1 MQQNINTPQKVLQ
14 QYWGYNQ
21 FRPLQTEIIQSV
33 MDGKDTLALLPT
45 GGGKSL
51 CFQVPTMLKPGFC
64 LVISPLI
71 ALMKDQV
78 ENLEKRNIKAKAI
91 YGGLNYREINLIL
104 NNACLDEDLKFL
116 YVSPERLNTNLFLEK
131 IPYLPI
137 NLLAIDEAH
146 CISQWGHDFRPE
158 YRQIAALRKH
168 IPDINIIALT
178 ATATKQVVADIEEQL
193 SLKTP
198 AVFAKSFERKNLQ
211 YIVRQ
216 TENKAEKLLSVLTN
230 SHGSGLVYVRNRKQ
244 TEEIA
249 KFLNKNN
256 IIADFYHAGIN
267 GELRSQK
274 QNNWIQNKIRIM
286 VCTNAFGMGIDK
298 PDCRVVIHFEMP
310 DCLEAYYQE
319 AGRAGRDEKPA
330 FCVLLHDASDDI
342 NAKKKIGVNYPDI
355 NEISLTY
362 QAICDYL
369 QVQVNAKP
377 DRSFDFDIIA
387 FVKRYNFDAFKTYS
401 CLKILEQSDLILLSE
416 AFYEPSKIK
425 IICNHEALYKF
436 QVENYKFD
444 AFTKLL
450 LRSYG
455 GLFDNY
461 VRINELEI
469 ANRISLPVA
478 SVYKYLNRLNE
489 LQIIDYLKTKEIAQ
503 LTFTTERQDVKYL
516 TLNKKH
522 LAERK
527 KTYVEKMQAMM
538 AYANPSDTC
547 RSRQLLAYFNDF
559 SANDCGYCDVC
570 IDKKKVKEKT
580 ELTNIIKSEII
591 EIVKKNPISSVELF
605 EQVSTTD
612 MQIFTIVLRLLLDN
626 NILRY
631 DSAYQLHC
639 N

>member
-1 MQQNINTPQKVLQ
+1 MQQNINSPQKVLQ

-21 FRPLQTEIIQSV
+21 FRPLQTDIIQSV
-33 MDGKDTLALLPT
+33 IDGKDTVALLPT

-51 CFQVPTMLKPGFC
+51 CFQVPAMLKPGFC

-91 YGGLNYREINLIL
+91 YSGLNYKEINLIL

-116 YVSPERLNTNLFLEK
+116 YVSPERLNTSLFLEK
-131 IPYLPI
+131 LPYLPI

-158 YRQIAALRKH
+158 YRQIAELRKH

-178 ATATKQVVADIEEQL
+178 ATATKQVVADIEVQL
-193 SLKTP
+193 ALKTP
-198 AVFAKSFERKNLQ
+198 GVFAKSFERKNLQ

-249 KFLNKNN
+249 KFLTKNN
-256 IIADFYHAGIN
+256 IKADFYHAGIN

-274 QNNWIQNKIRIM
+274 QNNWIQNKTRIM

-298 PDCRVVIHFEMP
+298 PDCRVVVHFEMP

-369 QVQVNAKP
+369 QVPVNTKP

-401 CLKILEQSDLILLSE
+401 CLKILEQADLILLSE

-436 QVENYKFD
+436 QVANDKFD
-444 AFTKLL
+444 AFTKVL

-461 VRINELEI
+461 IRINELEI
-469 ANRISLPVA
+469 ANRIALPVA
-478 SVYKYLNRLNE
+478 SVYKYLDRLHQLE
-489 LQIIDYLKTKEIAQ
+489 IIDYIKTKEVAQ
-503 LTFTTERQDVKYL
+503 LVFTTDRQDVKYL
-516 TLNKKH
+516 SLNKKH

-527 KTYVEKMQAMM
+527 QTYIEKMQAMM
-538 AYANPSDTC
+538 AYAKPSDLC
-547 RSRQLLAYFNDF
+547 RSRQLLEYFNDY

-580 ELTNIIKSEII
+580 ELTNVIKEEII
-591 EIVKKNPISSVELF
+591 ALVKQNPISSVELF